1 MISPVVSSA
10 VCEDCHKENLTD
22 PVAISFNATNE
33 VTTSVAVINNDVY
46 IFM

>member
-10 VCEDCHKENLTD
+10 VCDNCRIENLTD
-22 PVAISFNATNE
+22 PVAISFDVTNE
-33 VTTSVAVINNDVY
+33 VTTSVAVINNDVH